1 MSTSEKS
8 KGIMAVFISG
18 KGGVGK
24 TIISVNTAV
33 KLAAMGFPTCI
44 MDGNLQFGDVSLA
57 LDIQP
62 SYTISDLIY
71 NIETLKND
79 KISYYL
85 NSHTSGV
92 NVLAAPIKP
101 EQADLI
107 ESSHMKII
115 CHKIL
120 EEFNFFVVDLPPG
133 LMENNLSL
141 MEMADYI
148 FIVTDTSFASLKS
161 TKSMLRTMKMLKMD
175 EKARVVINRH
185 DAQGIIKGSDIQNM
199 LDVKNVAFI
208 CNDTKLVSKS
218 FAMGIPFVI
227 SKPKEKISKDVAEL
241 AIKLSGKQNI
251 PEK

>member
-33 KLAAMGFPTCI
+33 KLAAMGLPTCI

-120 EEFNFFVVDLPPG
+120 EEFNFLVVDLPPG

-148 FIVTDTSFASLKS
+148 FVVTDTSFASLKS
-161 TKSMLRTMKMLKMD
+161 TKSMLRTMKMLKMY

-199 LDVKNVAFI
+199 LDVKNAAFI

>member
-1 MSTSEKS
+1 MSASEKS
-8 KGIMAVFISG
+8 KGSMAVFISG

-33 KLAAMGFPTCI
+33 KLAAMGFSTCI

-85 NSHTSGV
+85 NSHNSGV
-92 NVLAAPIKP
+92 NALVAPFKP

-107 ESSHMKII
+107 KSSHIKII

-120 EEFNFFVVDLPPG
+120 EEFNFLVVDLPPG
-133 LMENNLSL
+133 LTENNLIL

-148 FIVTDTSFASLKS
+148 YIVTDTSFASLKS
-161 TKSMLRTMKMLKMD
+161 TKNMLRTIKMLKMD
-175 EKARVVINRH
+175 EKNMVVINRY
-185 DAQGIIKGSDIQNM
+185 DAQGIIKGRDVQNM
-199 LDVKNVAFI
+199 LDVKNAVFI

-227 SKPKEKISKDVAEL
+227 SSPKEKISKDVSEL
-241 AIKLSGKQNI
+241 ANKLSGKQNI